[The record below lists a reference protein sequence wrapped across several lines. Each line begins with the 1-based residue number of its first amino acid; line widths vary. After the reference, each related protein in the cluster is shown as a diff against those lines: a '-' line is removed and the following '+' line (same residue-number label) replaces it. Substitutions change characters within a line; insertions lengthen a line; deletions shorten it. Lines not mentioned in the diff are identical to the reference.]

1 MSWLR
6 DDAPG
11 VQSPAAHPAEPP
23 SPASTLSVEEASP
36 SHRVAPLQDEL
47 IVTDVDEPA
56 LSIVPPSSRIGD
68 SLHDLPSVIVEE
80 EPAEAELDDQQR
92 RPHPPP
98 QMRRE
103 SAPVASLSAAEPR
116 VQRFRRSFSRASR
129 VSSTDILPEQ
139 ISRRSSEARDLI
151 AKSRTSPVKQL
162 DATPEK
168 GVKWKRMMTPFFG
181 TTLRKMM
188 AGQETAER
196 QTRLDEIR
204 KTLDARYDAL

>member
-1 MSWLR
+1 MIL
-6 DDAPG
+6 
-11 VQSPAAHPAEPP
+11 
-23 SPASTLSVEEASP
+23 
-36 SHRVAPLQDEL
+36 
-47 IVTDVDEPA
+47 
-56 LSIVPPSSRIGD
+56 
-68 SLHDLPSVIVEE
+68 EE
-80 EPAEAELDDQQR
+80 EPADTTRGNQQQH
-92 RPHPPP
+92 PHPPI

-103 SAPVASLSAAEPR
+103 SAPVAPLSAAEPR

-129 VSSTDILPEQ
+129 VSSTDILPEPIP

-162 DATPEK
+162 DATLEK

-204 KTLDARYDAL
+204 KTLDARYDALVSVTCAYLSVHTSIRVYMFSLCLQLKSELTCHRSALEFKH